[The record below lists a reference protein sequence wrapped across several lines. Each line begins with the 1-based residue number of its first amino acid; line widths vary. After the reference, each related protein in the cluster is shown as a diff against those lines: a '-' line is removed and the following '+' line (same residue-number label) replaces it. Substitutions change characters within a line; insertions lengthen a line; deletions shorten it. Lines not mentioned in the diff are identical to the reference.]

1 MPPTDSPPIAGP
13 VLIEDDDETIY
24 NPITPTPDAV
34 VEHLEDSLTIP
45 DDDSSDVV
53 TVYDDCD
60 SLTMEKPL
68 ADTSSR
74 VNHQIPIEVSVDITL
89 PSTAENLNNSDAVK
103 ELLDKMKEPLSNL
116 DKEWISLHQQLNHL
130 PHSEMMRLVKAG
142 FLDKKFLKVNKLRC
156 PHCIIATQAR
166 TRSRYKPSKN
176 QEKSHIRQK
185 HHDVPGACVST
196 DQLVSAVPG
205 IIQKA
210 LSKPQ

>member
-74 VNHQIPIEVSVDITL
+74 VNHQIPIEVSEMGSKKVLYTSFDKIIT
-89 PSTAENLNNSDAVK
+89 NLAK
-103 ELLDKMKEPLSNL
+103 
-116 DKEWISLHQQLNHL
+116 ISM
-130 PHSEMMRLVKAG
+130 PIK
-142 FLDKKFLKVNKLRC
+142 
-156 PHCIIATQAR
+156 I
-166 TRSRYKPSKN
+166 
-176 QEKSHIRQK
+176 
-185 HHDVPGACVST
+185 
-196 DQLVSAVPG
+196 
-205 IIQKA
+205 
-210 LSKPQ
+210 

>member
-142 FLDKKFLKVNKLRC
+142 FLDKKFLKLINSDVLIASLQLRLG
-156 PHCIIATQAR
+156 PVLGTNHPRIKKSLI
-166 TRSRYKPSKN
+166 PVKN
-176 QEKSHIRQK
+176 IMMYLDH
-185 HHDVPGACVST
+185 VY
-196 DQLVSAVPG
+196 QLINWCQLYLV
-205 IIQKA
+205 
-210 LSKPQ
+210 